1 MPNKMDAD
9 VVRANKERA
18 IKDAADYRTYHA
30 TVIAE
35 IMDALRPLRS
45 YKKTC
50 INCPCG
56 TKDVV
61 YCKLPQHIA
70 SKKHRAVMGETP
82 TLEDFAVV
90 IKPKEMIYSAK
101 PSAAFAFALP
111 SHLGANTN
119 PSVENQDR

>member
-18 IKDAADYRTYHA
+18 LKEASDYRTLHA

-45 YKKTC
+45 YKKTTV
-50 INCPCG
+50 NCPCG
-56 TKDVV
+56 TRDVI
-61 YCKLPQHIA
+61 YCKMPQHIS
-70 SKKHRAVMGETP
+70 SKKHRRVFETP
-82 TLEDFAVV
+82 TLEDFAGV
-90 IKPKEMIYSAK
+90 IKPKEMLYSAE
-101 PSAAFAFALP
+101 PSVAFAFAPP

-119 PSVENQDR
+119 PSAENQDH